1 MPSATMPNFIRNAF
15 DTRQNKNNLS
25 RNNAGKENKRTWK
38 NVQRDSEEKYR
49 ELRSSPLLFDRIAG

>member
-15 DTRQNKNNLS
+15 DT